1 MMKLLWSMGGMHMK
15 RISDLYKDI
24 DNIMSENEYHDDDT
38 GEDVCEI
45 SEDEVYRIITTR
57 NDYRFLTT
65 ATIKEEIH
73 KCFTDF
79 AYRMQKALY

>member
-1 MMKLLWSMGGMHMK
+1 MK

-38 GEDVCEI
+38 NKDVCEI
-45 SEDEVYRIITTR
+45 SEDDIYKIIIMR

-65 ATIKEEIH
+65 DTIREEIH

-79 AYRMQKALY
+79 AYRMNRVLYCV

>member
-1 MMKLLWSMGGMHMK
+1 MK

-45 SEDEVYRIITTR
+45 SEG
-57 NDYRFLTT
+57 RFT
-65 ATIKEEIH
+65 E
-73 KCFTDF
+73 
-79 AYRMQKALY
+79 

>member
-1 MMKLLWSMGGMHMK
+1 MK

-24 DNIMSENEYHDDDT
+24 DNIMSENEYHDDGT

-57 NDYRFLTT
+57 NDYRFLT
-65 ATIKEEIH
+65 AAASASAIA
-73 KCFTDF
+73 FF
-79 AYRMQKALY
+79 FSSAASS

>member
-1 MMKLLWSMGGMHMK
+1 MK

-79 AYRMQKALY
+79 AYRMKKALY